1 MKKKVNFIEKDL
13 QVISACKKSLEFI
26 EGVIERNDCDT
37 ETSRQ
42 CLLQACKNVEGGIDI
57 IRNILNGERD

>member
-26 EGVIERNDCDT
+26 EG
-37 ETSRQ
+37 
-42 CLLQACKNVEGGIDI
+42 GIDI